1 MMIAYDHH
9 IELPPSQ
16 DLQGFKAYLGDTRG
30 GQTKG
35 LTVPFKDI
43 TCVSKGQGTPG
54 EALTTIRA
62 FQVP

>member
-35 LTVPFKDI
+35 LTVPFK
-43 TCVSKGQGTPG
+43 GQGTPE